1 MAIYGMSRLGDIY
14 VLQTIETYAPAVYTL
29 GMSTTNLVDIVA
41 SNIRAE
47 SARRGLYQTDIAN
60 ALGVQQGTISRRW
73 KGGHARPLE
82 DLSTVAE
89 ILGVTVAYLVT
100 DNSGA
105 ASPIA
110 PPTGLE
116 PATSGLVCIPGFAD
130 SDSEC
135 ILRIAA

>member
-1 MAIYGMSRLGDIY
+1 MN
-14 VLQTIETYAPAVYTL
+14 
-29 GMSTTNLVDIVA
+29 TTNLVDIVA

-47 SARRGLYQTDIAN
+47 SARRGVVQSDIAS
-60 ALGVQQGTISRRW
+60 ALGGQQGTISRRW
-73 KGGHARPLE
+73 RGGRAWPLE
-82 DLSTVAE
+82 DLPTVAD
-89 ILGVTVAYLVT
+89 ILGVSVAYLVT

-105 ASPIA
+105 SAPFA

-130 SDSEC
+130 SDPEC

>member
-1 MAIYGMSRLGDIY
+1 MVVEYA
-14 VLQTIETYAPAVYTL
+14 VLVYTF

-47 SARRGLYQTDIAN
+47 SARRGLVQSDIAS

-73 KGGHARPLE
+73 RGGRAWPLE
-82 DLSTVAE
+82 DLPTVAD
-89 ILGVTVAYLVT
+89 ILGVSVAYLVT

-105 ASPIA
+105 SAPFA

-130 SDSEC
+130 SDPEC